1 MDLCRE
7 MVARRSHR
15 WLHRL
20 RGTALNSLMEKTAN
34 PGAIWKWHTPCS
46 HVICALIATWWMR
59 GNRGQTRGDELCGWT
74 RFDVSNCAR
83 IQRRETKSEKCSRSL
98 EIPITESP
106 NYIESSSLDNKNS
119 LVATFFNVMRVVTIH
134 FAANYSSIAHLFA

>member
-1 MDLCRE
+1 MDK
-7 MVARRSHR
+7 
-15 WLHRL
+15 
-20 RGTALNSLMEKTAN
+20 RGETN
-34 PGAIWKWHTPCS
+34 
-46 HVICALIATWWMR
+46 CA
-59 GNRGQTRGDELCGWT
+59 DEL
-74 RFDVSNCAR
+74 VSMFRCCAR

>member
-1 MDLCRE
+1 
-7 MVARRSHR
+7 MVAP
-15 WLHRL
+15 
-20 RGTALNSLMEKTAN
+20 AA
-34 PGAIWKWHTPCS
+34 
-46 HVICALIATWWMR
+46 
-59 GNRGQTRGDELCGWT
+59 GNRFKLANGKDRQPWGYLKVTHTVQSRNLRVNRNLMNARKPWTNAGTRIVRMSSFRCFEL
-74 RFDVSNCAR
+74 RQDSKA
-83 IQRRETKSEKCSRSL
+83 KSEKCSRSL